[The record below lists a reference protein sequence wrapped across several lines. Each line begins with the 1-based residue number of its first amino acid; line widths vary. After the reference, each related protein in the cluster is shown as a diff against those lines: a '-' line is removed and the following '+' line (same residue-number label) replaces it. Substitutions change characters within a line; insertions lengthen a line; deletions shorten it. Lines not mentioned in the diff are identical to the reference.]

1 MPSVVVLGIGKL
13 EAVFLRE
20 GVRLLFG
27 AEVAHEVGNLK
38 ADALVVVRVQRE
50 DALKHHEGADLVA
63 EFLAAEGVAVHAAQG
78 IAVGERTP
86 YEAELTIAERGNDA
100 GEALG
105 IDLFRFGDFVLV
117 EQDEAEGGAGA
128 GIGLVLG
135 VNLRNHLMKR
145 CNVGR
150 LAAFE
155 VDARQLV
162 LNGLQRFIDFG
173 GFGVFDQDGLGRRRV
188 VSYF

>member
-1 MPSVVVLGIGKL
+1 
-13 EAVFLRE
+13 
-20 GVRLLFG
+20 
-27 AEVAHEVGNLK
+27 
-38 ADALVVVRVQRE
+38 
-50 DALKHHEGADLVA
+50 
-63 EFLAAEGVAVHAAQG
+63 
-78 IAVGERTP
+78 
-86 YEAELTIAERGNDA
+86 
-100 GEALG
+100 
-105 IDLFRFGDFVLV
+105 
-117 EQDEAEGGAGA
+117 
-128 GIGLVLG
+128 
-135 VNLRNHLMKR
+135 MKR